1 MKKRRIESV
10 ENNNVYEDNLI
21 KINIEESGEYYFE
34 IKNEITNDLAEAVA
48 MMMRIKDKWNDN
60 IWETKIPPIDTYEID
75 PEKSLYWLSGGH
87 DEWRKLE
94 NYKKNWYDSCLE
106 FREEFGISIISIL
119 KKSKTLKDIRNGFI
133 KHLSIE
139 RLYDFAIE
147 KNIIR

>member
-1 MKKRRIESV
+1 MKRKRIEPIDQ
-10 ENNNVYEDNLI
+10 NNIYEDNLI

-48 MMMRIKDKWNDN
+48 IMMRIKNKWNDSIWDTKTPN
-60 IWETKIPPIDTYEID
+60 INLYEID

-106 FREEFGISIISIL
+106 FQEEFGVLIVSII
-119 KKSKTLKDIRNGFI
+119 KKSKTLKDIRSGFI
-133 KHLSIE
+133 KHLSLEKI
-139 RLYDFAIE
+139 YDFAIE
-147 KNIIR
+147 KNIA